1 MFHDPEL
8 GRTTNGGSG
17 GLMYAADCQIC
28 TDSRILYFFFPGS
41 INDQSYIGNIEHLLT
56 AKKPEQKIP
65 TFAETIEWFNKPEN
79 RHLQFNVRFH
89 LTEIIRAGH
98 VMHKMASSTLTQLN
112 YRSLDRG
119 VMRRSPSLAI
129 LQWKSP
135 QPTNSRPVPDRCQG

>member
-1 MFHDPEL
+1 ML
-8 GRTTNGGSG
+8 
-17 GLMYAADCQIC
+17 
-28 TDSRILYFFFPGS
+28 FPGS

-79 RHLQFNVRFH
+79 QHLQFNVRFH
-89 LTEIIRAGH
+89 LTKDYPCWARDAQ
-98 VMHKMASSTLTQLN
+98 MASSTLTQLKS
-112 YRSLDRG
+112 RSLDRG
-119 VMRRSPSLAI
+119 VMRRLPSLAI